1 MDFFS
6 ELYHGDIYPGEEI
19 AVDVASDPK
28 YKELMANLAKSAEQL
43 TNQDENIRHL
53 VKQYRDGFD
62 KLIGLHELH
71 AFKIGFIRG
80 AELKQAISKT
90 NNEPS
95 V

>member
-19 AVDVASDPK
+19 AVHIATDPK
-28 YKELMANLAKSAEQL
+28 YKELSSNLSQVAAQL
-43 TNQDENIRHL
+43 TNQDENIQQL
-53 VKQYRDGFD
+53 VKQYRESLEL
-62 KLIGLHELH
+62 LIGLHEFH
-71 AFKIGFIRG
+71 AFKVGFIRG
-80 AELKQAISKT
+80 AELKQANSKT

>member
-43 TNQDENIRHL
+43 TNQDECYFL
-53 VKQYRDGFD
+53 QM
-62 KLIGLHELH
+62 
-71 AFKIGFIRG
+71 
-80 AELKQAISKT
+80 
-90 NNEPS
+90 
-95 V
+95 

>member
-6 ELYHGDIYPGEEI
+6 ELYQGDIYPGEEI

-43 TNQDENIRHL
+43 TNQDENIRQL
-53 VKQYRDGFD
+53 VKQYRESFEL
-62 KLIGLHELH
+62 LIGLHEFH
-71 AFKIGFIRG
+71 AFKVGFIRG

>member
-6 ELYHGDIYPGEEI
+6 ELYHGDIYPEEEI
-19 AVDVASDPK
+19 AVHIATDPK
-28 YKELMANLAKSAEQL
+28 YKELSSNLSQVAAQL
-43 TNQDENIRHL
+43 TNQDENIQQL

-80 AELKQAISKT
+80 AELKRAISKT

>member
-6 ELYHGDIYPGEEI
+6 ELYHGDIYPAEEI
-19 AVDVASDPK
+19 AVDIASNPK
-28 YKELMANLAKSAEQL
+28 YNELTATLAKSAEQL
-43 TNQDENIRHL
+43 TNQDENMRQL

-71 AFKIGFIRG
+71 AFKIGFSRG